1 MRSTTS
7 TAFSPWIARRGST
20 RSRSAGSGKSYTT
33 APSATARRHLAK
45 FYDGS
50 PSGRGGSGRLHS
62 LAEFKRL
69 GLAAVTQT
77 PRAVGHEPYLLFSSG
92 EGYRRRICR
101 RPAGRG
107 GREAGAG
114 PPAHPHSSTPFRC
127 RR

>member
-62 LAEFKRL
+62 LAELQRL
-69 GLAAVTQT
+69 GLAAVTQA
-77 PRAVGHEPYLLFSSG
+77 PRAVGHEPPLLFSSG
-92 EGYRRRICR
+92 DGNRRRICR
-101 RPAGRG
+101 PAAGRV
-107 GREAGAG
+107 GRESLAG
-114 PPAHPHSSTPFRC
+114 PPARPHSSAPV
-127 RR
+127 